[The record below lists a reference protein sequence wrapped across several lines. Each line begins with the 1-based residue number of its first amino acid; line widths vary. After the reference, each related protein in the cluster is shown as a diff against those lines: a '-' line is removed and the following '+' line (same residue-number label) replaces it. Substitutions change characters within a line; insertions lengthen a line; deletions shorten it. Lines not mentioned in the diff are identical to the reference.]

1 MQPEKGHQGVFINPK
16 GSDQVNLNIFIYIGN
31 EFYTGLSAEGN
42 EQLGCVENLDMCCA
56 ER

>member
-42 EQLGCVENLDMCCA
+42 EPIRCGELLDTCCA